1 MKRFSVLFAVVLT
14 ACLGA
19 AEPQASTDDATP
31 IVRSVSTGSLSGRA
45 SEGVHIWRAVPFAAA
60 PVGALRWRA
69 PRPPEPWSGVR
80 DAAGPSPWC
89 PQVLSAL
96 DGVSQSRWGE
106 LAGQEDCLFLDV
118 YAPAMTDSAAAQ
130 ARLPVMMWIHGG
142 SNVWGRAEQYNAS
155 ELARR
160 HNVIVVVAQYRLGP
174 LGWFAHPALR
184 EGGELSEDAS
194 PNFGTLDNIRTLEWI
209 RDEISAFGGD
219 PNLVTIFGESAGGQN
234 VAALLASPRAR
245 GLFHRAI
252 VQSGSFASTPLAE
265 AEGEDTNARSDSGTA
280 VAARLLAN
288 DDITSQA
295 LRDVPLEAI
304 FAAYDTSRGAFDPP
318 RVIADGIVLPAAG
331 IETALRSA
339 DTYNNVPVMLGTNR
353 DETKLFNALNPE
365 LTRRVLWLFPQARDP
380 NLYNAISDY
389 QSRMW
394 RASAVDAPADLMT
407 GAGNSAIYT
416 YRFDWDD
423 QGGILFTDLGA
434 LLGAAHSMEI
444 PFVFGH
450 FSLLGSYD
458 RFAFTRANRE
468 ERVQL
473 SDAMMSYWVN
483 FARTGAPGRGV
494 DGNLPEWNAARSPA
508 GAAIIIL
515 DAASDGGV
523 RIADDVETPARIVR
537 DLFNDPRLETEEE
550 QCRVFRATQRWNPE
564 LLGMDRE
571 RCAGVEGV
579 PATQQAN

>member
-1 MKRFSVLFAVVLT
+1 
-14 ACLGA
+14 
-19 AEPQASTDDATP
+19 
-31 IVRSVSTGSLSGRA
+31 
-45 SEGVHIWRAVPFAAA
+45 
-60 PVGALRWRA
+60 
-69 PRPPEPWSGVR
+69 
-80 DAAGPSPWC
+80 
-89 PQVLSAL
+89 
-96 DGVSQSRWGE
+96 
-106 LAGQEDCLFLDV
+106 
-118 YAPAMTDSAAAQ
+118 MTDSAAAQ

-194 PNFGTLDNIRTLEWI
+194 PNFGTLDNIRALEWI

-219 PNLVTIFGESAGGQN
+219 PNLITIFGESAGGQN

-252 VQSGSFASTPLAE
+252 VQSGSFDSTPLAE
-265 AEGEDTNARSDSGTA
+265 AEGLDSNARSDSGTA
-280 VAARLLAN
+280 VAARLLADGN
-288 DDITSQA
+288 ITGQA
-295 LRDVPLEAI
+295 LRDIPLEAI

-331 IETALRSA
+331 IEAVLGSA

-380 NLYNAISDY
+380 NLYNAVSDY

-394 RASAVDAPADLMT
+394 RASAVDAPAEAMT
-407 GAGNSAIYT
+407 AAGNPAIYT

-423 QGGILFTDLGA
+423 QGGILFTDLGT

-458 RFAFTRANRE
+458 RFAFTPANRD

-494 DGNLPEWNAARSPA
+494 DGSLPEWNAARAPA
-508 GAAIIIL
+508 GAAIMIL

-523 RIADDVETPARIVR
+523 RTADDVETPERIVR
-537 DLFNDPRLETEEE
+537 DLFNDPRLETDAEK
-550 QCRVFRATQRWNPE
+550 CRVFRATERWNPE
-564 LLGMDRE
+564 LVGLDAA
-571 RCAGVEGV
+571 RCAGAEGAL
-579 PATQQAN
+579 ATQ